1 MDPSRR
7 VPRAVTAAVA
17 VLVLGISVW
26 VVVTSAFFDIQKIE
40 VRGNH
45 RLSDGQVV
53 SLSGARLG
61 SNLLTVPMEKV
72 RRSLLRSPW
81 IDTADVSRSLPSTL
95 VLEVGER
102 AAVAWVSDP
111 EGYAALAP
119 DGTVVERGIGM
130 PEGLVSLGTST
141 SSIPVGGRTS
151 ELQVP
156 LRVAASLSPTLRRT
170 VEEAKIVGDEVEL
183 LLAGG
188 AKVLYGEADSLREKN
203 AALASMLRYARKNQI
218 EVAYLDVRSPS
229 APALKP
235 A

>member
-1 MDPSRR
+1 M
-7 VPRAVTAAVA
+7 A

-26 VVVTSAFFDIQKIE
+26 VVATSALFDIQKIE

-72 RRSLLRSPW
+72 QRSLLRSPW
-81 IDTADVSRSLPSTL
+81 IATADVSRSLPSTL
-95 VLEVGER
+95 VLQVGER

-111 EGYAALAP
+111 GGYAALAP
-119 DGTVVERGIGM
+119 DGTVVERGIGT
-130 PEGLVSLGTST
+130 PEGLVSLGTSA
-141 SSIPVGGRTS
+141 SSTPVGGRPS
-151 ELQVP
+151 GLQGP
-156 LRVAASLSPTLRRT
+156 LRVAASLTPMLRRT
-170 VEEAKIVGDEVEL
+170 VEEARIVGDEVEL

-188 AKVLYGEADSLREKN
+188 AKVLYGEADSLPAKN

-218 EVAYLDVRSPS
+218 QVAYLDVRSPS